1 MIRVLIVDDD
11 KLARKGL
18 ISIMPWSNHDM
29 VVVGEAANGAK
40 ALEFMEKH
48 EVDLMF
54 VDLSMPVMSGMELL
68 QIAGQRFPGLHSVIL
83 SFHEEFENV
92 QTAYRMGVL
101 DYISKVRLESED
113 DEQILTRIQQQI
125 TGPQPRPS
133 ATIPPELPSLITSA
147 PFSEQCTCSQE
158 EEDWSRLE
166 QEWRSN
172 YWLYNESIFQ
182 RLCKQTIEAK
192 VTIRRL
198 ESVFMRM
205 LSHMDTLIAWDAEL
219 LSDVSDIRSAVEWL
233 REYRKQVYAKV
244 AASSDFTNTTT
255 SILRAVLFIREQAS
269 NTLHAENV
277 AEHVHMSRS
286 YFSQCFKR
294 LTGSTFNEYLRL
306 ERIRATDRLLCET
319 NQSITWVAHAVGYN
333 DSKYFSHL
341 FYEQTRLL
349 PSEFRAQFHRG
360 DE

>member
-40 ALEFMEKH
+40 ALEFMERH

-68 QIAGQRFPGLHSVIL
+68 QVARQRFPGLHSVIL

-125 TGPQPRPS
+125 TGGQPHASAGSPALTPS
-133 ATIPPELPSLITSA
+133 SPSTKPGIS
-147 PFSEQCTCSQE
+147 SQE
-158 EEDWSRLE
+158 EEAWGKLE
-166 QEWRSN
+166 REWRSN
-172 YWLYNESIFQ
+172 YWLYNESVFQ
-182 RLCKQTIEAK
+182 RLCKRTIEAK
-192 VTIRRL
+192 VSFRRL
-198 ESVFMRM
+198 EGLFMRV
-205 LSHMDTLIAWDAEL
+205 LSQMESVIAWEGEL
-219 LSDVSDIRSAVEWL
+219 LSGAYDAESAVAWL
-233 REYRKQVYAKV
+233 RDYKKQVYARV
-244 AASSDFTNTTT
+244 AASSDFSNTTT
-255 SILRAVLFIREQAS
+255 SILKAVLFIREQAA
-269 NTLHAENV
+269 NTLHAENA

-286 YFSQCFKR
+286 YFSQCFKK
-294 LTGSTFNEYLRL
+294 LTGSTFNEYVRQ
-306 ERIRATDRLLCET
+306 ERIRAAERLLCET
-319 NQSITWVAHAVGYN
+319 NQSISWVANAVGYN

-341 FYEQTRLL
+341 FYEQTHLL
-349 PSEFRAQFHRG
+349 PSEFRAQFHKG